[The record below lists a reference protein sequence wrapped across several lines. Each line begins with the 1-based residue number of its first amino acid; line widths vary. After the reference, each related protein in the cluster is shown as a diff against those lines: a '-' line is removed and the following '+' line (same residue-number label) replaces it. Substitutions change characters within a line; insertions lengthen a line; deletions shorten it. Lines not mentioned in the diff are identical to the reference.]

1 MANVSSWVESAFR
14 LPPLLSSLGNR
25 PLALE
30 AFSWGTNFAN
40 RLSGLLCYPGTT
52 LTQLRSGTALY
63 SHPPGEEPTESVS
76 VASAADKNF
85 TLLSCCC
92 CCLLILLLPEPNTHN
107 RATSTQKKN
116 SPRSRINPKC
126 QSETA
131 ATICGRDVKR
141 QNHAISRTPPP
152 AEIHA
157 NLFPASTKKKQQEK
171 EQSKAARRQ
180 QVWTEFWATFGPD
193 PEQRTGGRDGRG
205 FHASDSTGT
214 ETVWGTLQRTGTGFD
229 EDRTEHRNQR
239 ARKCRETHTHTL
251 ARDWRKVTAGRKV
264 ERMKGRGCVGG
275 QDNHFGLM
283 NRVTSSRRDPAGWH
297 PNLRRRLQCEERF

>member
-40 RLSGLLCYPGTT
+40 RLSGFLCYPGTT

-107 RATSTQKKN
+107 RATSTQKKTPPAAESTPSVKVRQQQQSAAVTSN
-116 SPRSRINPKC
+116 VKITQFHAHHHRPRFTRTSFRRPQKKTTRERTI
-126 QSETA
+126 QGGA
-131 ATICGRDVKR
+131 ATASLDRVLGHFRARSGATHGRTRRPGV
-141 QNHAISRTPPP
+141 SRERFHRNGNSLGHF
-152 AEIHA
+152 AA
-157 NLFPASTKKKQQEK
+157 NGNGI
-171 EQSKAARRQ
+171 RR
-180 QVWTEFWATFGPD
+180 GPD
-193 PEQRTGGRDGRG
+193 GAPQPART
-205 FHASDSTGT
+205 
-214 ETVWGTLQRTGTGFD
+214 
-229 EDRTEHRNQR
+229 
-239 ARKCRETHTHTL
+239 
-251 ARDWRKVTAGRKV
+251 
-264 ERMKGRGCVGG
+264 
-275 QDNHFGLM
+275 
-283 NRVTSSRRDPAGWH
+283 
-297 PNLRRRLQCEERF
+297 

>member
-1 MANVSSWVESAFR
+1 MLSWHDTLAIAFR
-14 LPPLLSSLGNR
+14 NR
-25 PLALE
+25 TL
-30 AFSWGTNFAN
+30 FA
-40 RLSGLLCYPGTT
+40 
-52 LTQLRSGTALY
+52 
-63 SHPPGEEPTESVS
+63 PPGEEPTESVS

-107 RATSTQKKN
+107 RATSTQKK
-116 SPRSRINPKC
+116 
-126 QSETA
+126 
-131 ATICGRDVKR
+131 
-141 QNHAISRTPPP
+141 TPPA
-152 AEIHA
+152 AESTQSVKVRQQQQSAAVTSNVKITQFHA
-157 NLFPASTKKKQQEK
+157 HHHRPRFTRTSFRRPQKKQQEK

-239 ARKCRETHTHTL
+239 ARKCRETHTL

-264 ERMKGRGCVGG
+264 ERMKGRGNVGG
-275 QDNHFGLM
+275 QDNHF
-283 NRVTSSRRDPAGWH
+283 
-297 PNLRRRLQCEERF
+297 